1 MMTSTN
7 WVAVVAVLI
16 SFASLCLGLKNY
28 LSIGRWA
35 KSNKE
40 FEMSKIL
47 YNEYLL
53 NVLPK
58 AFDQYAL
65 SINLIR
71 AGREFSTTLKSFR
84 RDIRYFKYSHR
95 EIYDSI
101 FSSLEKIDIQI
112 TKGTQPIE
120 FPEQKDEIIQ
130 EIANEIDN
138 IYKAFLYDLPSDRI
152 ENYFKK

>member
-1 MMTSTN
+1 MTSTN
-7 WVAVVAVLI
+7 WIAAIAALI
-16 SFASLCLGLKNY
+16 SFASLLLGFKNY

-65 SINLIR
+65 SINLTV
-71 AGREFSTTLKSFR
+71 AGKELSTTLKSFR
-84 RDIRYFKYSHR
+84 RDIRYFKYSHQA
-95 EIYDSI
+95 IYDSI
-101 FSSLEKIDIQI
+101 FSSLEKIDNQI
-112 TKGTQPIE
+112 TKGTGPIE
-120 FPEQKDEIIQ
+120 FPEQKNEIIQ
-130 EIANEIDN
+130 EIANEFDN
-138 IYKAFLYDLPSDRI
+138 IYKAFLFELPSDRI
-152 ENYFKK
+152 EKYFKK

>member
-1 MMTSTN
+1 MTSTN
-7 WVAVVAVLI
+7 WVAVLV
-16 SFASLCLGLKNY
+16 SFLSLCLGYINY
-28 LSIGRWA
+28 RSIGRWA

-58 AFDQYAL
+58 AFDQYAM
-65 SINLIR
+65 SMNLVT
-71 AGREFSTTLKSFR
+71 AGKELSTTLKIFR

-95 EIYDSI
+95 TIYSSI
-101 FSSLEKIDIQI
+101 FKSLEKIDIQI
-112 TKGTQPIE
+112 TKGTNTIE
-120 FPEQKDEIIQ
+120 FPEQKDEIVQ
-130 EIANEIDN
+130 EIANEFDN

-152 ENYFKK
+152 EKYFKK